1 MSKMENRNYKALNF
15 VFVVGVELEIYNLI
29 CKKKKKKKKQAVEIT
44 LRNAYAQ
51 TFMGIIY
58 YETYITKVI

>member
-15 VFVVGVELEIYNLI
+15 VFVVCVELEIYNLI
-29 CKKKKKKKKQAVEIT
+29 CKKKKTQKQAVGIT

-51 TFMGIIY
+51 PFMGIIY

>member
-15 VFVVGVELEIYNLI
+15 VFVVCVELEIYNLI
-29 CKKKKKKKKQAVEIT
+29 CKKQNKKQAVGIT

-58 YETYITKVI
+58 ETYITKVI